1 METETEVDRS
11 FGFSSHNE
19 TTTSE
24 LPRNHPQHQQQN
36 NSVEDRNGAAVPSS
50 DTSNFP
56 DFLQHE
62 EHDAPQ
68 PTVNGGFTHTLASRA
83 KISAANKGKTPWN
96 KGRRRSEEE
105 RARIAAGVRA
115 RNRERFLQKLKDL
128 GLTESEYEQQKKAE
142 RRARDAERRARRTAN
157 GGYRPTEETK
167 RKISQILKRKYANGE
182 VQRKPVDPSKVR
194 RGFTHSA
201 ETRAKISESLR
212 KRWANDSKY
221 RAHMVQTSHT
231 ANSDAST
238 RQKISTT
245 LREKWKD
252 PEFRESMMK
261 QMAQRR
267 RERNNN
273 GGSVPYQHNE
283 EHRRKISAAM
293 KAKWQDEE
301 YRQKTQAAIAKRRAA
316 MAGSSAAAP
325 IPKKPRPKKARPKAP
340 AVPRQVL
347 PKGSGSAEGS
357 KSTHVQPASPLPPTV
372 LGKRGEVR
380 VLQPLVEPRAPK
392 AKRQRAKKRRTA
404 KKATVVTAAQPRKP
418 KLAPS
423 SSKINNGVATPPAA
437 GLLEKNTDMIDD
449 LLSDID
455 REKGENAAEPPSKRK
470 SKAADGN
477 VDRMKEERRDLYD
490 LLYGDDQ
497 SAESTDAI
505 HRDRSSND
513 DEPVPHLTPN
523 GINKL
528 ASVFNLEDDDNLDT
542 YDPYGLEDF

>member
-11 FGFSSHNE
+11 
-19 TTTSE
+19 
-24 LPRNHPQHQQQN
+24 
-36 NSVEDRNGAAVPSS
+36 AVPSS

-62 EHDAPQ
+62 EHDVPQ

-142 RRARDAERRARRTAN
+142 RRAKDAERRARRTAN

-167 RKISQILKRKYANGE
+167 RKISQILKKKYANGE

-194 RGFTHSA
+194 RGFTHSE
-201 ETRAKISESLR
+201 ETRRKISESLR

-221 RAHMVQTSHT
+221 RAHMVETSGT

-252 PEFRESMMK
+252 PEFRASMME

-267 RERNNN
+267 RKRKDS
-273 GGSVPYQHNE
+273 GGVPYQHNE

-301 YRQKTQAAIAKRRAA
+301 YRQKTQAAITKRRAA
-316 MAGSSAAAP
+316 MAGGSAAAP
-325 IPKKPRPKKARPKAP
+325 VPRKPRAKKARPRAP

-347 PKGSGSAEGS
+347 PKRSRNVEGS
-357 KSTHVQPASPLPPTV
+357 KSMHIQPPPPLTPTV
-372 LGKRGEVR
+372 LGKPGEVR

-392 AKRQRAKKRRTA
+392 PKRQRAKKRRIA

-418 KLAPS
+418 AVAPS
-423 SSKINNGVATPPAA
+423 SSNNNNGVAAPPAA
-437 GLLEKNTDMIDD
+437 GLLEKNTDMIGD

-455 REKGENAAEPPSKRK
+455 REKGESAAEEKNPTPPPKRK
-470 SKAADGN
+470 SKAVDGN

-497 SAESTDAI
+497 SESNDAI

-513 DEPVPHLTPN
+513 DEPVPRLTPN
-523 GINKL
+523 GKTKL
-528 ASVFNLEDDDNLDT
+528 ASAFNLEDDNLDT